1 MRTRRAFL
9 IQSVAVGGGLCLGVA
24 APFGASGRAQASAAA
39 TEINAWVVVQPDD
52 GVIVRIARAELGQG
66 IATALPMLVAE
77 ELECD
82 WSKVRSELVAPHENR
97 ARKRVWGDMSTGAS
111 RSVKDSQETLRK
123 AGATARTMLIAAAAA
138 RWSVPAGECTAKD
151 SVITHTPSG
160 RRVTFGVVA
169 SEAARLPPPT
179 DVVLKPARDWRLIGT
194 RQRQRNSSLTVAG
207 KAIYGID
214 VKLPGLLHGAILQC
228 PVFQGTLKS
237 VDESGLAGLRGQP
250 RVVRLDDAVAVVA
263 ETWWRARKALD
274 ALKIEWDAGENG
286 AASTASIAAFMRE
299 GLESDDADVVADEGE
314 VDGTLS
320 KAATR
325 VEATY
330 AVPFLAHAT
339 LEPQNC
345 TAHVKD
351 GRVEVWVPTQDG
363 ETALETAAN
372 AAAVSPDNVVVHRT
386 MVGGGFGRRGM
397 VQDFVRLAVQ
407 VAKEVNKDVDRPVKL
422 LWTREEDTR
431 HDFYRPMVM
440 ARLSGGLDAEGAL
453 QAWDTRI
460 SGQSVLATL
469 LPDMMT
475 MMGGLDKQFLDG
487 LLTVEYA
494 VANRRVSYAMR
505 NSHVPAG
512 VWRAVNHGQNAF
524 FKESFI
530 DEAAHAAKSDP
541 YRFRRTLLKDNPRA
555 LAVLDAAAKAGAWDS
570 PPPAGR
576 ARGIALHDSGGT
588 VCAHVAEISV
598 SGEGAL
604 RVHRVTVAIDPGHV
618 VNPLTIEKQVEGA
631 TVYALEAALFGE
643 ITIADGRVEQ
653 GNFDEYRVLRLAEMP
668 EVTTVLVPSGASWGG
683 IGEPPLPPLAPAVC
697 NAVFAA
703 TGKRIRSL
711 PLKNH
716 DLRKA

>member
-1 MRTRRAFL
+1 MQTRRAFL
-9 IQSVAVGGGLCLGVA
+9 VQSVAAGGGLCLGVA
-24 APFGASGRAQASAAA
+24 APFVVSSRARAGASAP
-39 TEINAWVVVQPDD
+39 EINAWVVVQPDD
-52 GVIVRIARAELGQG
+52 AVIVRIARAELGQG

-123 AGATARTMLIAAAAA
+123 AGATARAMLIAAAAA
-138 RWSVPAGECTAKD
+138 RWGVPANECAAKD
-151 SVITHTPSG
+151 SIVTHAPSG
-160 RRVTFGVVA
+160 RRVTFGAVA
-169 SEAARLPPPT
+169 ADAARLPPPK
-179 DVVLKPARDWRLIGT
+179 DVALKAARDWHLIGT
-194 RQRQRNSSLTVAG
+194 RQHQRNAALTVAG
-207 KAIYGID
+207 EAVYGID
-214 VKLPGLLHGAILQC
+214 VALPGLLHGAILQC

-237 VDESGLAGLRGQP
+237 VDESGLAGLRGKP

-263 ETWWRARKALD
+263 ETWWQARKALD

-286 AASTASIAAFMRE
+286 AASTASIADFMRE
-299 GLESDDADVVADEGE
+299 GLESDDAGVVADEGE
-314 VDGTLS
+314 VEDALS

-330 AVPFLAHAT
+330 TVPFLAHAT

-351 GRVEVWVPTQDG
+351 GRVAIWVPTQDG

-372 AAAVSPDNVVVHRT
+372 AAGVPPENVVVHRT

-440 ARLSGGLDAEGAL
+440 ARLSGGLDATGAL
-453 QAWDTRI
+453 RAWDTRI

-494 VANRRVSYAMR
+494 VANRRISYAMR

-530 DEAAHAAKSDP
+530 DEAAHAARSDP
-541 YRFRRTLLKDNPRA
+541 YRFRRALLSDNPRA
-555 LAVLDAAAKAGAWDS
+555 LAVLDAAAKAGAWDNA
-570 PPPAGR
+570 PPAGH
-576 ARGIALHDSGGT
+576 ARGIALHESCGT
-588 VCAHVAEISV
+588 VCAHVAEVSV
-598 SGEGAL
+598 GNDGVL
-604 RVHRVTVAIDPGHV
+604 RVHRITAAIDPGHV

-631 TVYALEAALFGE
+631 TVYALEAVLYGE
-643 ITIADGRVEQ
+643 ITIAEGRVEQ
-653 GNFDEYRVLRLAEMP
+653 GNFDDYRVLRLAEMP
-668 EVTTVLVPSGASWGG
+668 DVRTVIVPSGEGWGG
-683 IGEPPLPPLAPAVC
+683 IGEPPLPPLAPALC

-703 TGKRIRSL
+703 TGKRIRAL

>member
-1 MRTRRAFL
+1 
-9 IQSVAVGGGLCLGVA
+9 
-24 APFGASGRAQASAAA
+24 
-39 TEINAWVVVQPDD
+39 
-52 GVIVRIARAELGQG
+52 
-66 IATALPMLVAE
+66 
-77 ELECD
+77 
-82 WSKVRSELVAPHENR
+82 
-97 ARKRVWGDMSTGAS
+97 
-111 RSVKDSQETLRK
+111 
-123 AGATARTMLIAAAAA
+123 
-138 RWSVPAGECTAKD
+138 
-151 SVITHTPSG
+151 
-160 RRVTFGVVA
+160 
-169 SEAARLPPPT
+169 
-179 DVVLKPARDWRLIGT
+179 
-194 RQRQRNSSLTVAG
+194 
-207 KAIYGID
+207 
-214 VKLPGLLHGAILQC
+214 
-228 PVFQGTLKS
+228 
-237 VDESGLAGLRGQP
+237 
-250 RVVRLDDAVAVVA
+250 
-263 ETWWRARKALD
+263 
-274 ALKIEWDAGENG
+274 
-286 AASTASIAAFMRE
+286 
-299 GLESDDADVVADEGE
+299 
-314 VDGTLS
+314 
-320 KAATR
+320 
-325 VEATY
+325 
-330 AVPFLAHAT
+330 
-339 LEPQNC
+339 
-345 TAHVKD
+345 
-351 GRVEVWVPTQDG
+351 
-363 ETALETAAN
+363 
-372 AAAVSPDNVVVHRT
+372 
-386 MVGGGFGRRGM
+386 
-397 VQDFVRLAVQ
+397 
-407 VAKEVNKDVDRPVKL
+407 
-422 LWTREEDTR
+422 
-431 HDFYRPMVM
+431 
-440 ARLSGGLDAEGAL
+440 
-453 QAWDTRI
+453 
-460 SGQSVLATL
+460 
-469 LPDMMT
+469 
-475 MMGGLDKQFLDG
+475 
-487 LLTVEYA
+487 
-494 VANRRVSYAMR
+494 MR